1 MNLTETKDGTVVEVF
16 VKPNQREFKILL
28 EGEDII
34 VSAKEE
40 PTKNRVNKEII
51 KELSKLFHSS
61 VKLASGATSRKKKFI
76 IEDLTKAETERS
88 IWESSG

>member
-51 KELSKLFHSS
+51 KELSKLFHAS